1 MNEFTHIDV
10 MIPGRFSD
18 NKVKYNSHIAV
29 AARNLITIVGGEQPG
44 KNGDEAYSAKLSVM
58 MAREEGFRAM
68 TVVQENRNA
77 TIG

>member
-1 MNEFTHIDV
+1 MNEFTNTGV
-10 MIPGRFSD
+10 MILDRLCD

-29 AARNLITIVGGEQPG
+29 AARNLITTVGGEQPG

-58 MAREEGFRAM
+58 MAREEGFRTM

-77 TIG
+77 TSG